1 MNTKQLL
8 VLWVGIGI
16 AVGMLL
22 FPPYLTA
29 GGHHAIV
36 YRFLLSPPPLVSK
49 DAGGLIG
56 AMAASS
62 EASNLITVPPAPLD
76 AAVLLAQ
83 LGIVG
88 LLTLGLTLTL
98 RGGITRD
105 TLNGHIS

>member
-1 MNTKQLL
+1 MRSAINTKQLL
-8 VLWVGIGI
+8 TLWVGIGI

-29 GGHHAIV
+29 GGHPPIV

-49 DAGGLIG
+49 DAGGLMG
-56 AMAASS
+56 ATAAAS
-62 EASNLITVPPAPLD
+62 EANNYAMVPPASLD

-98 RGGITRD
+98 RGGMTGDIQ
-105 TLNGHIS
+105 

>member
-1 MNTKQLL
+1 MNTRQLL
-8 VLWVGIGI
+8 ALWVGIGI

-29 GGHHAIV
+29 SSHHPIV

-49 DAGGLIG
+49 DAGGLLG
-56 AMAASS
+56 AMAA
-62 EASNLITVPPAPLD
+62 APGPDNFVTATPAPLD

-88 LLTLGLTLTL
+88 LLTLGLGLTM
-98 RGGITRD
+98 RGGTTRD
-105 TLNGHIS
+105 TLNGHLS